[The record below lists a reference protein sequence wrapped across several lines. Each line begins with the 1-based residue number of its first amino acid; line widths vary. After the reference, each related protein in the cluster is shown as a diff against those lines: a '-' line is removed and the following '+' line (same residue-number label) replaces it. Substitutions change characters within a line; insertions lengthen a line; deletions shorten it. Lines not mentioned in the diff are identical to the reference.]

1 MKKTISLLTLLTL
14 LLTACQPKYFIVT
27 ERGEDGSILAV
38 TELSEQEKSATMR
51 IHKATLNY
59 DTIPNFRLAT
69 LKKPAENYDPEDYN
83 TFAVYTHP
91 HTVAPLQSPQGTD
104 NLAIWCT
111 KEATYLAIVDEQMW
125 TSRYHQTSK
134 EVHLRDSQT
143 GKTYP
148 IIKLL
153 GYPLE
158 QVFWIEGIPGE
169 WRCRVLVFPP
179 LPKQCTTIDFIND
192 GPKPKHVKGTTGWG
206 IRKSLY
212 KIPVSTLQAQQHI
225 ATFKETV
232 VVE

>member
-1 MKKTISLLTLLTL
+1 MKRFLFPLITLLIITS
-14 LLTACQPKYFIVT
+14 CGPKYYIVAERDEQGKILSVREMT
-27 ERGEDGSILAV
+27 EA
-38 TELSEQEKSATMR
+38 EKAETMR
-51 IHKATLNY
+51 LKKNALTY
-59 DTIPNFRLAT
+59 DTIPTFRLAT

-111 KEATYLAIVDEQMW
+111 KDATYLAIVDEQMW

-134 EVHLRDSQT
+134 DVHLRDSQT

-153 GYPLE
+153 GYPLD

-169 WRCRVLVFPP
+169 WRCRILVFPP
-179 LPKQCTTIDFIND
+179 LPKQCTTIDIIND

-225 ATFKETV
+225 ATYKETV